1 MVKELREEIKE
12 TPFVM
17 MMYLNT
23 IYRFG
28 TERFFDL
35 CNECGI
41 QCDTALAKCGE
52 LMSLEG
58 VVVTGPNQ
66 VTGRTESVV
75 AYYKYYR

>member
-41 QCDTALAKCGE
+41 QGVIVPDMPYEEKRRDSGSGN
-52 LMSLEG
+52 SL
-58 VVVTGPNQ
+58 
-66 VTGRTESVV
+66 RS
-75 AYYKYYR
+75 